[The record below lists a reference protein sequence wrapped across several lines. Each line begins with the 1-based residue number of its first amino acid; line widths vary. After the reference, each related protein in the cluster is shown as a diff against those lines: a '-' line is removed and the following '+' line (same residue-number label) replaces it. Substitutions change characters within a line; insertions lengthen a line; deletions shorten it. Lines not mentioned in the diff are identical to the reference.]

1 MNPAITSL
9 WSAGRYYN
17 QCISVELTY
26 RAGLLQVFFA
36 ETLAIY
42 GVCLFWL
49 QAAQGADA
57 TFGYGTSTLIA
68 YFLIISLQE
77 FTLVNRVGY
86 HMSTEIRMGKM
97 SASLVRPVPYL
108 LLQVARALAIS
119 STRIALM
126 TPVIF
131 AAFYLLPQLLAEPLA
146 EFSDRWFLYVL
157 ALVLGIFMD
166 IVAKMCLG
174 MLAFSMTQT
183 WGPEL
188 LFISAYSTAAGI
200 LYPVDLLPSFWLR
213 LNQLLPFYYMQGF
226 PALVFCGRVHGPAF
240 WTEFFRGL
248 IVLVGV
254 TIVAITM
261 WRRGQNKYEAV
272 GI

>member
-1 MNPAITSL
+1 MNPTLTSL
-9 WSAGRYYN
+9 WSAGRFYG
-17 QCISVELTY
+17 QCIAVELTY
-26 RAGLLQVFFA
+26 RAGLIQVFFA
-36 ETLAIY
+36 ETIAIF

-49 QAAQGADA
+49 EAASGATS
-57 TFGYGTSTLIA
+57 TFGYGASTLIA

-86 HMSTEIRMGKM
+86 HLSTEIRMGKM

-119 STRIALM
+119 TTRIILM
-126 TPVIF
+126 VPVVF
-131 AAFYLLPQLLAEPLA
+131 AAIYLLPQLIAEPLA
-146 EFSDRWFLYVL
+146 DFSDRWFMYVL
-157 ALVLGIFMD
+157 ALALGIFMD

-200 LYPVDLLPSFWLR
+200 LYPVDLLPSFWLKV
-213 LNQLLPFYYMQGF
+213 NQLLPFYYMQGF
-226 PALVFCGRVHGPAF
+226 PALVFCGRLSGAEF
-240 WTEFFRGL
+240 WLEFLQGL
-248 IVLVGV
+248 IVLVCAV
-254 TIVAITM
+254 FVAIFM